1 MTRPEPD
8 DIAHD
13 GFARALGAQLRSV
26 RVAQALSLHGVERKS
41 GGRWKA
47 VVVGAYERGDRAISV
62 QRLADLADF
71 YGVELA
77 ELLPEARR
85 REPAPASGV
94 PGLTRVVVLLDQVS
108 ALRDPDALLLR
119 RFVEAIH
126 RQRGH
131 QRGDTLALRM
141 SDLPTL
147 ALMHETTAE
156 GITARMMRWGV
167 LAPDS
172 VILDGEPG
180 SMAPSSAATR
190 PRRPRARPAG
200 PAVPGPARR

>member
-1 MTRPEPD
+1 MTRPDSD
-8 DIAHD
+8 DAVHD

-62 QRLADLADF
+62 QRLAELAEF
-71 YGVELA
+71 YGVQLA
-77 ELLPEARR
+77 DVLPEDRR
-85 REPAPASGV
+85 RETAAPSGV
-94 PGLTRVVVLLDQVS
+94 PGLTRVVVLLAKVS
-108 ALRDPDALLLR
+108 ALRDPDALLLA

-131 QRGDTLALRM
+131 PRSDTLALRM

-147 ALMHETTAE
+147 ALMYETTAE

-180 SMAPSSAATR
+180 SAPAPASR

-200 PAVPGPARR
+200 PAARGPAPR

>member
-1 MTRPEPD
+1 MTRPESD
-8 DIAHD
+8 DAVHD

-41 GGRWKA
+41 AGRWKA

-62 QRLADLADF
+62 QRLAELADF

-77 ELLPEARR
+77 DLLPEERR
-85 REPAPASGV
+85 REAAAPSGV
-94 PGLTRVVVLLDQVS
+94 PGLTRVVVLPEQVA
-108 ALRDPDALLLR
+108 ALRDPEAMLLR
-119 RFVEAIH
+119 RFVEAII

-147 ALMHETTAE
+147 ALMYETTAE

-172 VILDGEPG
+172 VILDGEP
-180 SMAPSSAATR
+180 SALPPPRGATR

-200 PAVPGPARR
+200 PAEPEPAHR